1 MWEVLDPV
9 VVQNLDRLEGHPDW
23 YKRDLISVELVEG
36 ATVRAFIYFN
46 ATVSDTSGKGVVVED
61 AVFV

>member
-46 ATVSDTSGKGVVVED
+46 ATVSDKSGKGVVVED